1 MSYTGWISL
10 LNVVVTIFGL
20 IGNSQELQTRR
31 YLSVLLFFIFPI
43 STLACVQQNWF
54 EKLSPELQAY
64 YTTAKGKVGV
74 ELFDALNIIISQ
86 NQKTND
92 YKTAKSLMYAELD
105 QQTRNSQKGLIDVYS
120 QVFIPGE
127 GSDGDGYNE
136 QDDQNEDGRSND
148 FINCEHTWPMSFFKK
163 SAPMLADLH
172 HLFPTLS
179 LPNERRSDNPFGI
192 ADQENR
198 MIIYSTSGKSKLAVL
213 DSMNRSQK
221 ELQDILSL
229 PYPQRPNF
237 EKELDSV
244 FEPGDMQKGNTAR
257 AMMYFYLRYHDQNI
271 KQGSFNQEKFWNSKI
286 NILINWSETVD
297 LVDEAESLRNQRIFK
312 IQGNRNPFVDIQGL
326 GELIG
331 TATFQNK

>member
-120 QVFIPGE
+120 QVNFPRLYGHGFDVNI
-127 GSDGDGYNE
+127 
-136 QDDQNEDGRSND
+136 
-148 FINCEHTWPMSFFKK
+148 
-163 SAPMLADLH
+163 SA
-172 HLFPTLS
+172 
-179 LPNERRSDNPFGI
+179 
-192 ADQENR
+192 
-198 MIIYSTSGKSKLAVL
+198 V
-213 DSMNRSQK
+213 
-221 ELQDILSL
+221 
-229 PYPQRPNF
+229 
-237 EKELDSV
+237 
-244 FEPGDMQKGNTAR
+244 
-257 AMMYFYLRYHDQNI
+257 
-271 KQGSFNQEKFWNSKI
+271 
-286 NILINWSETVD
+286 
-297 LVDEAESLRNQRIFK
+297 
-312 IQGNRNPFVDIQGL
+312 
-326 GELIG
+326 
-331 TATFQNK
+331 